1 MKRIILTI
9 VLLSSFLFAKENL
22 TLNLQNEVYLLPKES
37 KIVKEKII
45 KLISNSKSDIKIAMY
60 NFSYKK
66 FAKQLASASKKGI
79 KVKVLFDRSKI
90 KKDDKI
96 FKYLRANNVET
107 IVTKKKL
114 HTKIAVFDSKIAL
127 VGSMNWTKESFKN
140 NYEVIVFTKDNR
152 VVSKLDNFIDKH

>member
-1 MKRIILTI
+1 MKKVLLTLLI
-9 VLLSSFLFAKENL
+9 LSSFIFAKDNL
-22 TLNLQNEVYLLPKES
+22 SLTLQNETYLLPKES
-37 KIVKEKII
+37 KQVKEKII
-45 KLISNSKSDIKIAMY
+45 NLISNSKSDIKIAMY

-66 FAKQLASASKKGI
+66 IAKLLAAASKKGI
-79 KVKVLFDRSKI
+79 NVKILFDKSKV

-96 FKYLRANNVET
+96 FKYLRANNIET

-127 VGSMNWTKESFKN
+127 IGSMNWTKESFKN
-140 NYEVIVFTKDNR
+140 NYEVVLFTKDNR